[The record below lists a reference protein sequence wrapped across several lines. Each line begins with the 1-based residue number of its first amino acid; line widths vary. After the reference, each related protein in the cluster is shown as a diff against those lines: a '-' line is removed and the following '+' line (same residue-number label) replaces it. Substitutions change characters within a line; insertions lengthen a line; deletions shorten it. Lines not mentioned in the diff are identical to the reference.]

1 MSDLQKL
8 ISELYLQQQQL
19 LAEVAAIKSLVA
31 GTQTQIEGW
40 ATPDRAAAA
49 LLPDGVENA
58 RHLQRLRLDGVFS
71 EAKGEVCNLSKG
83 KKRPTWRYHVPK
95 CRTALQRHFKR
106 LAG

>member
-1 MSDLQKL
+1 MNDLEKL
-8 ISELYLQQQQL
+8 MAELYLQQQQL
-19 LAEVAAIKSLVA
+19 LAEVAAIKSLVT
-31 GTQTQIEGW
+31 GQTQLDGW

-49 LLPDGVENA
+49 LLPDGVKNV

-71 EAKGEVCNLSKG
+71 EAKGEIRNISQGV
-83 KKRPTWRYHVPK
+83 RPTWEYNVPK